1 MNKPTDPLEEVR
13 EKIAWEV
20 LSKMVT
26 IDHVRVDIADMIYE
40 YADQILSIT
49 LKRGGKCPECKE
61 RYLRG
66 KCPTCNGTGEAMPFT
81 IADAIRDKIDD
92 GE

>member
-1 MNKPTDPLEEVR
+1 MTDKQDSLEGIR

-49 LKRGGKCPECKE
+49 LKRGEQ
-61 RYLRG
+61 
-66 KCPTCNGTGEAMPFT
+66 TFT
-81 IADAIRDKIDD
+81 IADAIRDKLK
-92 GE
+92 EE

>member
-49 LKRGGKCPECKE
+49 LKRGEQ
-61 RYLRG
+61 
-66 KCPTCNGTGEAMPFT
+66 TFT

-92 GE
+92 

>member
-49 LKRGGKCPECKE
+49 LKRGEQ
-61 RYLRG
+61 
-66 KCPTCNGTGEAMPFT
+66 TFT
-81 IADAIRDKIDD
+81 IADAIRDKLK
-92 GE
+92 EE

>member
-49 LKRGGKCPECKE
+49 LKRGEQ
-61 RYLRG
+61 
-66 KCPTCNGTGEAMPFT
+66 TFT

-92 GE
+92 G

>member
-49 LKRGGKCPECKE
+49 LKRGEQ
-61 RYLRG
+61 
-66 KCPTCNGTGEAMPFT
+66 PFT
-81 IADAIRDKIDD
+81 IADAIRDKLK
-92 GE
+92 EE